1 MSIVQKYTDRA
12 YTDIGAALFDKK
24 ANGKFSLF
32 VPVTNIPATGAAPD
46 QQEKTV
52 TTDVVKTYIQGRQDT
67 PQKEFTFY
75 AHRDNFNILKEAY
88 NKEKEFLQIN
98 PDGTGWKYN
107 GFVSFYQDEVSVGNN
122 IEGKFVLTVTDR
134 EDLPLND
141 VRDLIEDT
149 AIISS
154 ILPDTISI
162 EGTGNEKISVVTM
175 PTEATV
181 TAKSDATGVATV
193 SVSDK
198 EITVTGVAAGHTI
211 VTITTT
217 ADNYATQNRTILVD
231 VKNS

>member
-1 MSIVQKYTDRA
+1 MGIVQKYSDRA
-12 YTDIGAALFDKK
+12 YTDIGAAVFDKK

-52 TTDVVKTYIQGRQDT
+52 TTDIVKTYIQGRQDT

-122 IEGKFVLTVTDR
+122 IEGRFVLTVTDR

-149 AIISS
+149 AVISS
-154 ILPDTISI
+154 IMPDTIEI
-162 EGTGNEKISVVTM
+162 EGTGTNEFNVVTM
-175 PTEATV
+175 PTDATI
-181 TAKSDATGVATV
+181 TAESDATGVATV
-193 SVSDK
+193 TVAEK
-198 EITVTGVAAGHTI
+198 KVTVTGVAEGHAIIT
-211 VTITTT
+211 VTTS
-217 ADNYATQNRTILVD
+217 ADGYASQKKTILVN
-231 VKNS
+231 VK

>member
-1 MSIVQKYTDRA
+1 MGIVQKYSDRA
-12 YTDIGAALFDKK
+12 YTDIGAAVFDKK

-46 QQEKTV
+46 QTEKTV
-52 TTDVVKTYIQGRQDT
+52 TTDIVKTYIQGRQDT

-107 GFVSFYQDEVSVGNN
+107 GFVSFYQDEVAVGNN

-149 AIISS
+149 AVISS
-154 ILPDTISI
+154 IIPDTVEI
-162 EGTGNEKISVVTM
+162 EGTGTNEFNVVTM
-175 PTEATV
+175 PTDATI
-181 TAKSDATGVATV
+181 TAESDATSVATV
-193 SVSDK
+193 AVSEK
-198 EITVTGVAAGHTI
+198 KVTITGVAKGHAIITVTTSAEG
-211 VTITTT
+211 
-217 ADNYATQNRTILVD
+217 YATQKKTILVN
-231 VKNS
+231 VK

>member
-1 MSIVQKYTDRA
+1 MGIVQKYTDRA
-12 YTDIGAALFDKK
+12 YTDIGAAVFDKK

-46 QQEKTV
+46 QTEKTV

-107 GFVSFYQDEVSVGNN
+107 GFVSFYQDEVAVGNN

-149 AIISS
+149 AVISS
-154 ILPDTISI
+154 IIPDTVEI
-162 EGTGNEKISVVTM
+162 EGTGTNEFNVVTM
-175 PTEATV
+175 PTEATL
-181 TAKSDATGVATV
+181 TAESDATSVATV
-193 SVSDK
+193 AVSEK
-198 EITVTGVAAGHTI
+198 EVTITGVAEGHAIITVTTSAEG
-211 VTITTT
+211 
-217 ADNYATQNRTILVD
+217 YATQKKTILVN
-231 VKNS
+231 VK

>member
-1 MSIVQKYTDRA
+1 MSIVQRYSDRA
-12 YTDIGAALFDKK
+12 YTDIGAAVFDKK

-75 AHRDNFNILKEAY
+75 VHRDNFNILKEAY

-98 PDGTGWKYN
+98 PDGTGWKFN
-107 GFVSFYQDEVSVGNN
+107 GYVSFYQDEVSVGNN
-122 IEGKFVLTVTDR
+122 LEGKFVLTVTER

-149 AIISS
+149 AVISS
-154 ILPDTISI
+154 VLPDTVDI
-162 EGTGNEKISVVTM
+162 EGTGTNTFKVVTT
-175 PTEATV
+175 PSEATI
-181 TAKSDATGVATV
+181 TAEVDAEGVATV
-193 SVSDK
+193 EVSDK
-198 EITVTGVAAGHTI
+198 DITVKGVAKGFAIATLTTKAEGYAEQKRTI
-211 VTITTT
+211 VI
-217 ADNYATQNRTILVD
+217 N
-231 VKNS
+231 VK

>member
-1 MSIVQKYTDRA
+1 MNIVQKYTDRA
-12 YTDIGAALFDKK
+12 YTDIGAAVFDKK
-24 ANGKFSLF
+24 SNGKFSLF
-32 VPVTNIPATGAAPD
+32 IPVTNIPATGSAPD

-75 AHRDNFNILKEAY
+75 AHRDNFNILREAY

-134 EDLPLND
+134 EELPLND

-149 AIISS
+149 AVIASVLDDSAEI
-154 ILPDTISI
+154 T
-162 EGTGNEKISVVTM
+162 GTGTKEINVVTT
-175 PTEATV
+175 PA
-181 TAKSDATGVATV
+181 DATITATSSSDDVATV
-193 SVSDK
+193 AVADK
-198 EITVTGVAAGHTI
+198 KITITGVKKGYAI
-211 VTITTT
+211 ITLVVANTG
-217 ADNYATQNRTILVD
+217 YASQTRTIAVE
-231 VKNS
+231 VK

>member
-1 MSIVQKYTDRA
+1 MSITQKYTDRA
-12 YTDIGAALFDKK
+12 YTDIGAAVFDKK

-32 VPVTNIPATGAAPD
+32 IPVTNIPATGSAPD

-75 AHRDNFNILKEAY
+75 AHRDNFNILKDAY

-98 PDGTGWKYN
+98 PDGTGWKFN

-122 IEGKFVLTVTDR
+122 IEGKYVVTITDR

-141 VRDLIEDT
+141 VRDIIEDT

-154 ILPDTISI
+154 IVPDTIEI
-162 EGTGNEKISVVTM
+162 EGTGKEEFNVVTM
-175 PTEATV
+175 PADATITAASNAETVATV
-181 TAKSDATGVATV
+181 TVA
-193 SVSDK
+193 DK
-198 EITVTGVAAGHTI
+198 KVTVTGVVKGYAI
-211 VTITTT
+211 VTLTT
-217 ADNYATQNRTILVD
+217 ASVGYATQNKTILVE
-231 VKNS
+231 VK

>member
-1 MSIVQKYTDRA
+1 MGIVQKYTDRA
-12 YTDIGAALFDKK
+12 YTDIGAAVFDKK

-46 QQEKTV
+46 QTEKTV

-107 GFVSFYQDEVSVGNN
+107 GFVSFYQDEVAVGNN

-149 AIISS
+149 AVISS
-154 ILPDTISI
+154 IIPDTVEI
-162 EGTGNEKISVVTM
+162 EGTGTNEFNVVTM
-175 PTEATV
+175 PTEATL
-181 TAKSDATGVATV
+181 AAESDATSVATV
-193 SVSDK
+193 TVSEK
-198 EITVTGVAAGHTI
+198 EVTITGVAEGHAIITVTTSAEG
-211 VTITTT
+211 
-217 ADNYATQNRTILVD
+217 YATQKKTILVN
-231 VKNS
+231 VK

>member
-1 MSIVQKYTDRA
+1 MSITQKYTDRA
-12 YTDIGAALFDKK
+12 YTDIGAAVFDKK

-32 VPVTNIPATGAAPD
+32 IPVTNIPATGSAPD

-75 AHRDNFNILKEAY
+75 AHRDNFNILKDAY

-98 PDGTGWKYN
+98 PDGTGWKFN

-122 IEGKFVLTVTDR
+122 IEGKYVVTITDR

-141 VRDLIEDT
+141 VRDIIEDT

-154 ILPDTISI
+154 IVPDTIEI
-162 EGTGNEKISVVTM
+162 TGTGKEEFNVVTM
-175 PTEATV
+175 PT
-181 TAKSDATGVATV
+181 DATITAASNADSVATV
-193 SVSDK
+193 AVADK
-198 EITVTGVAAGHTI
+198 KVTVTGVTKGYAI
-211 VTITTT
+211 VTLTTT
-217 ADNYATQNRTILVD
+217 SEGYATQNKTILVE
-231 VKNS
+231 VK

>member
-1 MSIVQKYTDRA
+1 MGIVQKYTDRA
-12 YTDIGAALFDKK
+12 YTDIGAAVFDKK

-46 QQEKTV
+46 QTEKTV

-107 GFVSFYQDEVSVGNN
+107 GFVSFYQDEVAVGNN
-122 IEGKFVLTVTDR
+122 FEGKFVLTVTDR

-149 AIISS
+149 AVISS
-154 ILPDTISI
+154 IIPDTVEI
-162 EGTGNEKISVVTM
+162 EGTGTNEFNVVTM
-175 PTEATV
+175 PTEATL
-181 TAKSDATGVATV
+181 AAESDATSVATV
-193 SVSDK
+193 TASEKKVTITGVA
-198 EITVTGVAAGHTI
+198 EGHAIITVTTSAEG
-211 VTITTT
+211 
-217 ADNYATQNRTILVD
+217 YATQKKTILVN
-231 VKNS
+231 VK

>member
-1 MSIVQKYTDRA
+1 MGIVQKYSDRA
-12 YTDIGAALFDKK
+12 YTDIGAAVFDKK

-46 QQEKTV
+46 QTEKTV
-52 TTDVVKTYIQGRQDT
+52 TTDIVKTYIQGRQDT

-107 GFVSFYQDEVSVGNN
+107 GFVSFYQDEVAVGNN

-154 ILPDTISI
+154 IMPDTVEI
-162 EGTGNEKISVVTM
+162 EGTGTNEFNVVTM
-175 PTEATV
+175 PTDATITV
-181 TAKSDATGVATV
+181 ESDATSVATV
-193 SVSDK
+193 AVSEK
-198 EITVTGVAAGHTI
+198 KVTITGVAKGHAIITVTTS
-211 VTITTT
+211 
-217 ADNYATQNRTILVD
+217 ADGYASQKKTILVY
-231 VKNS
+231 VK

>member
-1 MSIVQKYTDRA
+1 MNIVQKYTDRA
-12 YTDIGAALFDKK
+12 YTDIGAAVFDKK
-24 ANGKFSLF
+24 SNGKFSLF
-32 VPVTNIPATGAAPD
+32 IPVTNIPATGSAPD

-75 AHRDNFNILKEAY
+75 AHRDNFNILKEAS

-134 EDLPLND
+134 EELPLND

-149 AIISS
+149 AVIASVLDDSAEI
-154 ILPDTISI
+154 T
-162 EGTGNEKISVVTM
+162 GTGTKEINVVTT
-175 PTEATV
+175 PA
-181 TAKSDATGVATV
+181 DATITATSSSDDVATV
-193 SVSDK
+193 AVADK
-198 EITVTGVAAGHTI
+198 KITITGVKKGYAI
-211 VTITTT
+211 ITLVVANTG
-217 ADNYATQNRTILVD
+217 YASQTRTIAVE
-231 VKNS
+231 VK